1 MKSVIYCIISSFIAF
16 YLFCIYIF
24 DNSLIFTLLPVINT
38 FKFHVSCTD
47 GKISVR
53 IKLELPFS
61 PSSHSIVLFENVVI
75 TTKGLQERK
84 TTIELD
90 GGE

>member
-53 IKLELPFS
+53 INL
-61 PSSHSIVLFENVVI
+61 LFYLRNIQMWNGTTGEND
-75 TTKGLQERK
+75 GR
-84 TTIELD
+84 TIN
-90 GGE
+90 